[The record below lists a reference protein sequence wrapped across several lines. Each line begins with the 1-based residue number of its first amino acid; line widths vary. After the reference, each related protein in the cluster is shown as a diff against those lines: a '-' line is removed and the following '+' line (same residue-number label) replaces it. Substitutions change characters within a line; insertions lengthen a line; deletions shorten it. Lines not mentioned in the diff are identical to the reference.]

1 MRRVGSMVSD
11 VAMSWLVLPKTWT
24 GGVVHYKFGKA
35 IKVKGFERTRH
46 LSALPSFLLM
56 ALNRISMLQERKGHR
71 IAQIMEQ
78 IVAKNAR
85 LCPSTIDP
93 MPS

>member
-1 MRRVGSMVSD
+1 MISD
-11 VAMSWLVLPKTWT
+11 GAMSWPVLPKSRT
-24 GGVVHYKFGKA
+24 GGVVHYKFDKA
-35 IKVKGFERTRH
+35 IKVKGFKRTRH

-56 ALNRISMLQERKGHR
+56 TLNRISMLHERKGHR

-78 IVAKNAR
+78 MVAKNAR

-93 MPS
+93 MLS